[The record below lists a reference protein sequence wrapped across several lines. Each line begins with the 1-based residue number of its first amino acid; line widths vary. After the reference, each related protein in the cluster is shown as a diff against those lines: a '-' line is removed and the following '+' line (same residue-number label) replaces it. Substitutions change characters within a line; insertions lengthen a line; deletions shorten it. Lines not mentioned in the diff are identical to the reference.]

1 MSEWIP
7 FPAYYDDVPVDI
19 SFVFHSEAPAGKHGF
34 MKVAG
39 DHFEFEDGTPA
50 RFWGTNFNSGGNFPP
65 HEYSEKAARRLAKI
79 GVNIV
84 RFHQLDSEWATP
96 NIFQFEKGPVQRD
109 SLTLDPRSMNRF
121 DYLISCLKKE
131 GVYCYLDM
139 ITYRKFKS
147 GDGIEKAHLLG
158 DAARPYSIFDPRLI
172 ELQKKYAFD
181 IWTHINPYTG
191 LAYKDDPVFVMCE
204 VMNEGDLFHKDRPI
218 ELEPYAS
225 YFRDLFR
232 QWLEVN
238 NKEVDAEHIDINGDD
253 PVLINFKIEVQ
264 QKYYHELIKTM
275 RDAGVRIPITGTNW
289 SINAANRKAQ
299 LSTGFDD
306 GHVYFY
312 NWSWGEKSKK
322 FENRALSE
330 IEDCGFF
337 DLTFCRSLDRPF
349 FVSEWDVPWPNEH
362 RAESPILFAAVGGLQ
377 GWSGFAIHT
386 YTYGT
391 RTNIEM
397 LGKEVSSSSIGGVP
411 YREGI
416 FNTWNDPAKFGL
428 FYHSALITR
437 RGDVKQSKAQTAV
450 LLDKLTGSPG
460 DFPGLYLAS
469 ETGRAGITFDKAK
482 ASNTRPPD
490 PKNGE
495 VRSDTKELYRSWEK
509 KYGYIDTPFTKCVYG
524 YLAKQKTIALTNLSV
539 TSITDF
545 AVIAL
550 SSLSDKP
557 INETDNIL
565 LTAVGRVENTGQ
577 KFNADHN
584 EQLDYGRPPIII
596 EKIEAEIELEIACE
610 KMKVWSVNAEGFY
623 TGCVPSVYKDGVLY
637 FKLGEVFPSMYYLI
651 RTE

>member
-1 MSEWIP
+1 
-7 FPAYYDDVPVDI
+7 VDI
-19 SFVFHSEAPAGKHGF
+19 SFVFQGEAPAGKHGF
-34 MKVAG
+34 MNVSG
-39 DHFEFEDGTPA
+39 DHFEFEDGRPA

-96 NIFQFEKGPVQRD
+96 NIFQFEKGPVQKD
-109 SLTLDPRSMNRF
+109 SLTLDPRSMDRF

-131 GVYCYLDM
+131 GIYCYLDM

-147 GDGIEKAHLLG
+147 GDGVEKAHLLG

-172 ELQKKYAFD
+172 ELQKKYAYD

-191 LAYKDDPVFVMCE
+191 LAFKDDPVFVMCE
-204 VMNEGDLFHKDRPI
+204 VMNEGDLFLKSRPI
-218 ELEPYAS
+218 ELEPYTS
-225 YFRDLFR
+225 YFRKLFR
-232 QWLEVN
+232 QWLDVN
-238 NKEVDAEHIDINGDD
+238 KKEADAEHIDINGGD
-253 PVLINFKIEVQ
+253 PVLIDFKIELQ
-264 QKYYHELIKTM
+264 QNYYHELIKTM

-289 SINAANRKAQ
+289 SISAANRKAQ
-299 LSTGFDD
+299 LSTDFDD

-312 NWSWGEKSKK
+312 NWRWGEKIKK

-330 IEDCGFF
+330 VEDCGFF
-337 DLTFCRSLDRPF
+337 DLAFCRNLDRPF

-416 FNTWNDPAKFGL
+416 FNTWNDPAKFGI

-437 RGDVKQSKAQTAV
+437 RGDVRQSTANNAV
-450 LLDKLTGSPG
+450 LLDKLTGGPG

-469 ETGRAGITFDKAK
+469 ETSRVGITFDKAK

-495 VRSDTKELYRSWEK
+495 VYSDTKELYRSWQK
-509 KYGYIDTPFTKCVYG
+509 KYGYIDTPFTQCVYG
-524 YLAKQKTIALTNLSV
+524 SLTKQKTIRLKNLSV
-539 TSITDF
+539 MSLTDF

-557 INETDNIL
+557 IGTADNML
-565 LTAVGRVENTGQ
+565 LTAVGRAENTGQ
-577 KFNADHN
+577 KFNADHD

-596 EKIEAEIELEIACE
+596 EKIEAEIEIENTCE

-623 TGCVPSVYKDGVLY
+623 TGCVPSVYKDGVLR

-651 RTE
+651 RSE